1 MCGIAALSQN
11 PKDTSFDAGV
21 AAAALLRGIENRGR
35 HATGAAWYRPA
46 DDTLAVTKLPVTATT
61 FLKHREAILP
71 ERTPA
76 MLLHTRYAT
85 HGNVEDRENNH
96 PIQHENV
103 VGIHNGVLQNHRDIF
118 TRLGRQALTP
128 VDTEAIMALLDAAEG
143 HPTEVL
149 GELRGDA
156 ALAWIDLREPEVL
169 HLAQVSGRPLA
180 IAQTEGG
187 SLMAA
192 STMRAVED
200 AARAAKVKLAYR
212 EEIPDAKYL
221 RVVRGSVAEYLDI
234 QNVVKAE
241 AGWRKQYA
249 WTSGQG
255 AAKAAPKA
263 ARPSNPPAAGKA
275 LPAPAKARVRA

>member
-1 MCGIAALSQN
+1 MCGLAGLSQN
-11 PKDTSFDAGV
+11 PKDTKLDAGV
-21 AAAALLRGIENRGR
+21 AAAALLRGIEHRGR
-35 HATGAAWYRPA
+35 HATGAAWYRPM

-85 HGNVEDRENNH
+85 HGNVEDRDNNH
-96 PIQHENV
+96 PIQHGNV
-103 VGIHNGVLQNHRDIF
+103 VGIHNGVLQNHRDIL
-118 TRLGRQALTP
+118 TRLRRKALTP
-128 VDTEAIMALLDAAEG
+128 VDSEAIMALLDAAEG
-143 HPTEVL
+143 HPTEIL

-156 ALAWIDLREPEVL
+156 AIAWTDLRDPEVL
-169 HLAQVSGRPLA
+169 HLAQVSGRPLH

-187 SLMAA
+187 SLLFA
-192 STMRAVED
+192 STARAVED
-200 AARAAKVKLAYR
+200 AARAAKVKLVYR

-221 RVVRGSVAEYLDI
+221 KVVRGSVAEYLDI

-241 AGWRKQYA
+241 AGWRKKYD

-255 AAKAAPKA
+255 PAKAAP
-263 ARPSNPPAAGKA
+263 
-275 LPAPAKARVRA
+275 ARVRA